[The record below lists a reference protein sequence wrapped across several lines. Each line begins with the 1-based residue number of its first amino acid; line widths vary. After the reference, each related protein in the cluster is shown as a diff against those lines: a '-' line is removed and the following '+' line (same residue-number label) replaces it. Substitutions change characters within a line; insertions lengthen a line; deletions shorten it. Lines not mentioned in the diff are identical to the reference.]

1 MIFLLQIMIFLSQ
14 KIKKKELNGTTGECI
29 LTYNVMNGRFYDDGV
44 NPLELDK
51 HEYVVNSQAMR
62 QARMH
67 YAIDEDVDEVPF

>member
-1 MIFLLQIMIFLSQ
+1 MADF
-14 KIKKKELNGTTGECI
+14 T
-29 LTYNVMNGRFYDDGV
+29 DDAV